1 MPPLLRA
8 QDSMNSSAAT
18 AVPDRSRG
26 LRSQASLEIDAIL
39 AGTGREDAE
48 FLSMLRN
55 APAHGGGSQG
65 TQLDDGSGSGTDG
78 TDGGVN
84 GTGVDG
90 NVASGSGAGS
100 RQRRSSG
107 AKTRSR
113 GKGGQRDIL
122 AAGPMA
128 NSFAFEIPDMSSQP
142 AIPTLLS
149 GPGPLSNSQH
159 QRFNSHNSNTH
170 SQYRHSPIE
179 HPGQSIS
186 PDQLRYS
193 NDHFDAHANTMAY
206 VHMQAGG
213 PHRQG
218 HVSDNAYVQP
228 GYGHGQFAGGL
239 SGVNASMSA
248 GGMGMDLDLGLASPH
263 ANNNNNNDRERYRPG
278 SAMSEISANAAGS
291 EYSFSATDV
300 SSVDHHNGQEQ
311 GHAHAHGQGGQGVQG
326 DDGRG
331 GGPAGTRAQ
340 GMRPGFTGMHP
351 AAAGGGDINMSLNM
365 NGAGGA
371 GGGQDMQWGSGTPHF
386 EFDPSPINQLDPLQV
401 SDYDYKPSPN
411 LHLAHPHPHPHHHRG
426 STSTGTGGYS
436 NSVSPVPVGDGL
448 VSAGAGPSGSGSG
461 GGGGGGGGA
470 GARSNIG
477 PIRGGGLGGAGSSVG
492 GGGGGEYGDDDPA
505 SRQQRLERMSF
516 TFYHCHPPLGP
527 RRGRV

>member
-65 TQLDDGSGSGTDG
+65 TQVDDGSGSGTDG
-78 TDGGVN
+78 TDGGVG
-84 GTGVDG
+84 GTGGDG
-90 NVASGSGAGS
+90 NVASGSGAGG

-170 SQYRHSPIE
+170 SQYGNSPIE

-213 PHRQG
+213 AHPQG
-218 HVSDNAYVQP
+218 HVQDHAYAQP
-228 GYGHGQFAGGL
+228 GYGHGQFAGGMG
-239 SGVNASMSA
+239 GVNASMGG
-248 GGMGMDLDLGLASPH
+248 GGMGMDLDLGLASPL
-263 ANNNNNNDRERYRPG
+263 ANNNNNNNVGPYRPG
-278 SAMSEISANAAGS
+278 SAMSEISANAGGS

-311 GHAHAHGQGGQGVQG
+311 GQGQGVQG
-326 DDGRG
+326 VQGASGRG
-331 GGPAGTRAQ
+331 GGAVPSRAQ
-340 GMRPGFTGMHP
+340 GMRQGLTGMHP
-351 AAAGGGDINMSLNM
+351 SAAGGDTNMSMNM
-365 NGAGGA
+365 DGAGGA
-371 GGGQDMQWGSGTPHF
+371 GGGPEMQWGSDTLHF

-411 LHLAHPHPHPHHHRG
+411 LHLAQPHPHPHHHRG

-448 VSAGAGPSGSGSG
+448 MNAGAGPSGSGG
-461 GGGGGGGGA
+461 GRGGGGA

-492 GGGGGEYGDDDPA
+492 GGGGGGEYGDDDPA

-516 TFYHCHPPLGP
+516 TFDLVIPLGP
-527 RRGRV
+527 RRGRM